1 MELMGKEME
10 EWYWSFVII
19 GFLGLA
25 THTKKKQ
32 QQLDFSAQV
41 KLKIQDCV

>member
-1 MELMGKEME
+1 M
-10 EWYWSFVII
+10 II

-25 THTKKKQ
+25 THKKKKK